1 MNQSSKNARIKLR
14 KATRAEFERLV
25 YEAMLT
31 PVQEQ
36 IVRLHIAQG
45 ISVAYIAMRLSMS
58 DACVRKHLVEVYEKV
73 AKV

>member
-1 MNQSSKNARIKLR
+1 MNQQSKDARMRLK

-31 PVQEQ
+31 PTQEH
-36 IVRLHIAQG
+36 IVRLHVAQSVSIAC
-45 ISVAYIAMRLSMS
+45 IAIRLSMS
-58 DACVRKHLVEVYEKV
+58 DSCVRKRLGEVYEKV

>member
-1 MNQSSKNARIKLR
+1 MNQSSKNVRFKLR
-14 KATRAEFERLV
+14 KATRVEFERLV

-31 PVQEQ
+31 PLQEQ
-36 IVRLHIAQG
+36 IIRLHIAQG

-58 DACVRKHLVEVYEKV
+58 DACVRKHLTEAYEKV